1 VAIDNGAGS
10 ESCKKD
16 TLAILLSC
24 RHIWAGFLGL
34 DAALEAA
41 AAWSFLPTCLL
52 QLVSWAL
59 IIIIQD
65 FNMLIRCVCM

>member
-1 VAIDNGAGS
+1 MAMDEGAGS
-10 ESCKKD
+10 EICKNN

-41 AAWSFLPTCLL
+41 AAWSFLP
-52 QLVSWAL
+52 
-59 IIIIQD
+59 
-65 FNMLIRCVCM
+65 VCYNWFRGL